1 MKYLYLH
8 GLGQKPNSWDRTIK
22 GTKVSDSS
30 ISLSFAEM
38 LKGKKATCYPGFEK
52 HLHGAIVVDRP
63 AISDGKIITGR
74 GIGAAMAFSLEIVK
88 FIDNI
93 F

>member
-22 GTKVSDSS
+22 ETKVSDSS

-38 LKGKKATCYPGFEK
+38 LKGKKATYRE
-52 HLHGAIVVDRP
+52 LYA
-63 AISDGKIITGR
+63 
-74 GIGAAMAFSLEIVK
+74 AFSEECDKEVEESSCADSRWGL
-88 FIDNI
+88 FWH
-93 F
+93 FTTR